1 MGSIISV
8 FGPGGHLS
16 GVGYYAY
23 TRTPLGNWFFQRQLR
38 EAGRIPHTRAD
49 ITKLEEISV
58 EPIPYAHDNYGY
70 LIVNTTTQEAVVVD
84 PADAVTVVA
93 AVRARQVTLVAIL
106 TTHRHADHSGGNAEL
121 IGEFP
126 GIAVYGSRRDKTA
139 CVTHNIDPPKQPQRW
154 QHIPPAPPPCPS
166 PGTSRASVLAD
177 PASPTVAG
185 ATSVDKP
192 GNTSAATNRIG
203 SRGAARTGNNQ
214 RLPLE
219 AQRGPDWRPPL
230 PHCLFTGDSLFVAGC
245 GRVFEGT
252 HEEMHASLQ
261 KMASLDDA
269 TLIFPGHEY
278 GLINLLFTYTVDKEN
293 TAVQTALREALGS
306 RTRGRA
312 FIPSSVGREKE
323 INPFFR
329 THLAPL
335 RKAGLGDDYFI
346 NNPRAAEDTSG
357 LSAKV
362 VAGLRSRKDLY
373 KPTEEE
379 FHAVCQE
386 LQWSA
391 PSVV

>member
-1 MGSIISV
+1 M
-8 FGPGGHLS
+8 
-16 GVGYYAY
+16 
-23 TRTPLGNWFFQRQLR
+23 
-38 EAGRIPHTRAD
+38 
-49 ITKLEEISV
+49 
-58 EPIPYAHDNYGY
+58 
-70 LIVNTTTQEAVVVD
+70 VVD

-139 CVTHNIDPPKQPQRW
+139 CVTHNIDVRRSIAVAGMHFECLHVPGHTHGSYAFKLSPRTTAATIAATAATQAT
-154 QHIPPAPPPCPS
+154 PAVAAHSSRTPPCPS